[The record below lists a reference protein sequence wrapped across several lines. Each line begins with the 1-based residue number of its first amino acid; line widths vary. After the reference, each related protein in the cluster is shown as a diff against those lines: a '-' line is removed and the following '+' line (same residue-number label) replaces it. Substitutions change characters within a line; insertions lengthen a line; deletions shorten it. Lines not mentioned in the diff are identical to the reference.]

1 MVFEAA
7 LFNDAEHIGDILN
20 QEPGDIGEG
29 IEVAG
34 GRIAQGGAGHERQ
47 VIKGS
52 VQAFT
57 GAGVEFSEWGSAVDE
72 QDGLGGGDWS
82 ERGEAVE

>member
-20 QEPGDIGEG
+20 QDPGDIGEG

-34 GRIAQGGAGHERQ
+34 GRIAQAM
-47 VIKGS
+47 S
-52 VQAFT
+52 VK
-57 GAGVEFSEWGSAVDE
+57 
-72 QDGLGGGDWS
+72 
-82 ERGEAVE
+82 